1 MTTIAFK
8 DGVMAADS
16 KCTDDHG
23 AFLTKCRKIDRL
35 ANGALLGQSGDGDA
49 RELFALL
56 GKATPKRLPSRAELA
71 ETKVDFHGILAFP
84 NGRVFM
90 VYVYTHDIGSSDSA
104 WTGQII
110 EMEERICA
118 VGSGQQFALGAMK
131 AGRSAAEAV
140 AIACHYDSY
149 SQLPVKSESVKPLP
163 TKRK

>member
-118 VGSGQQFALGAMK
+118 VGSGQQFVLLHHLVDNTLFHCFFCCKHVSTHQQFHCPVPSHQLG
-131 AGRSAAEAV
+131 
-140 AIACHYDSY
+140 
-149 SQLPVKSESVKPLP
+149 
-163 TKRK
+163 